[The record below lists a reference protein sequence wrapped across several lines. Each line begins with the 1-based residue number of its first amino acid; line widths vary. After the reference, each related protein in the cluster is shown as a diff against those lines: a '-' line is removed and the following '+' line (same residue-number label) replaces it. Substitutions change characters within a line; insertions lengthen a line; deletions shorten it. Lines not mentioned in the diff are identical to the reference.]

1 MIDVL
6 DENFK
11 KLDMVRKYTFYQYSD
26 KCRDIGA
33 FELRVP
39 VVKETKWLV
48 DRQKTRYV
56 LFDNRVLGKIQ
67 KIAYSSDTENERE
80 IILSGNLALYI
91 LKKRVIRGTVT
102 FKGQSY
108 KYIETLI
115 TSFVGNPD
123 YPGMINV
130 SVQFDDEER
139 LKKVCSVVD
148 RQATGGYVWD
158 EISEVCEIDKLSV
171 ELIPTVVPEQSIDGV
186 RTNISGWTFVI
197 SAGVER
203 TRKNEDGNIPVVFS
217 QKMSN
222 ISGVDYNRD
231 NRDFTGLAILAGE
244 GEGEQRKWFSV
255 SREGLENKTGWDVEE
270 LWIDARDLQS
280 EVAGEDALTE
290 EEYEELIKARAK
302 EKLAENDVKESYAST
317 LVTALSKQY
326 TFGKDYKKAD
336 FVTVDDEELGL
347 SVDAQI
353 TTVTVS
359 EQNGRKII
367 DPEFTY
373 GNIVRDPME
382 GLKENVT
389 LSKQNVANIK
399 YIENKMAKFESEIK
413 RTRAIVLRLNK
424 DVDAI
429 GEQYITLDK
438 KYMDNTDGMLK
449 HDGRCVVI
457 GKGVKRVAVSFSK
470 LSLISESASYG
481 WNRTELWRGGKK
493 YEEIG
498 TSICSPGGGAY
509 TSVVCSP
516 VVVNVRENDQ
526 IWLYKI
532 NASQETIRSG
542 SSTFMMVEVIETE

>member
-6 DENFK
+6 NENFK

-26 KCRDIGA
+26 KCRDIGT

-67 KIAYSSDTENERE
+67 RIAYSSDSENERE

-115 TSFVGNPD
+115 SSFVGNPD

-186 RTNISGWTFVI
+186 RTNISGWTFII

-203 TRKNEDGNIPVVFS
+203 TRKNEEGNVPVVFS

-231 NRDFTGLAILAGE
+231 SRDFTGLAILAGE

-317 LVTALSKQY
+317 LVTALNKQY
-326 TFGKDYKKAD
+326 TFGKDYRKAD

-382 GLKENVT
+382 GLKENVVI
-389 LSKQNVANIK
+389 SQQNKVNIK
-399 YIENKMAKFESEIK
+399 YI
-413 RTRAIVLRLNK
+413 
-424 DVDAI
+424 D
-429 GEQYITLDK
+429 DK
-438 KYMDNTDGMLK
+438 VAELLK
-449 HDGRCVVI
+449 HD
-457 GKGVKRVAVSFSK
+457 S
-470 LSLISESASYG
+470 
-481 WNRTELWRGGKK
+481 
-493 YEEIG
+493 
-498 TSICSPGGGAY
+498 
-509 TSVVCSP
+509 
-516 VVVNVRENDQ
+516 
-526 IWLYKI
+526 
-532 NASQETIRSG
+532 
-542 SSTFMMVEVIETE
+542 VIEYGDNGEWAFRKWKSGVLEAWRIGQEYLSMNFKNAYGSLYYTDTNQWNTTGESCQFAEVNDIQMTVRTKFKGLVYGEIIDSSVGQYDKAAYFEFWLTNPLNLTIDCDVKVHIMGRWK